1 MNRAGYDQS
10 IAETL
15 RTTIDDLQEL
25 IRAEIALARAE
36 VRGEVARLR
45 SGALALAVA
54 AVSALIA
61 AVLLLTA
68 FAWAIPAAFAWP
80 VWTGFAIV
88 GTLVALIAVMTGLV
102 GRTRLMGERH
112 MPRTVDTMKET
123 LRWMR
128 ARTS

>member
-1 MNRAGYDQS
+1 M
-10 IAETL
+10 
-15 RTTIDDLQEL
+15 DDVHEL
-25 IRAEIALARAE
+25 IHAEIALARAE
-36 VRGEVARLR
+36 VRSEVARLR
-45 SGALALAVA
+45 SGALAVAAA
-54 AVSALIA
+54 AVSALTA

-68 FAWAIPAAFAWP
+68 IAWAIPAIFAWP

-88 GTLVALIAVMTGLV
+88 GTLVALIAVVTGLV
-102 GRTRLMGERH
+102 GRTQLMSERH